1 MNYELDD
8 PKYIPCLDHG
18 FVYLVD
24 SMGTDAAIADAA
36 RVSYGKGTK
45 SVRENEGLIRY
56 LFRHHHWSPVEMCEA
71 KFHIKLPIFVMR
83 QLVRH
88 RTACLAGNSMLH
100 LLYPMNSTSENPVDK
115 FMSIEKLHNSWWDK
129 NGEKRDLRPIFV
141 KMCDE
146 ETGEIKSCRITDIWK
161 SGVKHVYEVVLKNG
175 MSLTMSKDHLCLT
188 NHGWVPLHEAAHMT
202 FRHGKMDTFRTGNA
216 AMRFSVDANGS
227 REYVDLDT
235 IKYVGEEM
243 TYDLSVQGPYHN
255 FVANGLIV
263 HNSLNEYS
271 ARYSEMSNEFY
282 IPGLEVIQPQSET
295 NKQGRGG
302 DISEKSKQ
310 GVQWLFKAMYDTVYD
325 GYQTLL
331 GSRDKEKFIGD
342 EPLYDAYVE
351 PDSLFDKNYPGLT
364 RELSR
369 SVLSVGNYT
378 EAYFKMDL
386 RNLLHLLKLRMDSHA
401 QYEIRVFANAM
412 YDLIKPL
419 FPISCKAAEDY
430 LFGAYNLSRME
441 IELVKKLISIEKWKL
456 LGDDDKTIAKNNDM
470 TVRELNEFKMTFG
483 IT

>member
-100 LLYPMNSTSENPVDK
+100 LENGNTNNRAI
-115 FMSIEKLHNSWWDK
+115 SIENLHKLWWSGDRSSK
-129 NGEKRDLRPIFV
+129 SIV

-146 ETGEIKSCRITDIWK
+146 ETGEIKTCKITDIWK
-161 SGVKHVYEVVLKNG
+161 SGVKHVYEVILKNG

-188 NHGWVPLHEAAHMT
+188 NHGWVPLQEAAHMT
-202 FRHGKMDTFRTGNA
+202 FRHGKMDTFRTGMA
-216 AMRFSVDANGS
+216 AMRFAVDANGS

-235 IKYVGEEM
+235 IKYGGEEM

-255 FVANGLIV
+255 FVANGFIV

-282 IPGLEVIQPQSET
+282 IPGLEVIQPQSDT
-295 NKQGRGG
+295 NKQGRAGE
-302 DISEKSKQ
+302 ISDKSKQ
-310 GVQWLFKAMYDTVYD
+310 GVQWLFKAMYNTVYD

-331 GSRDKEKFIGD
+331 GSRDKDKFIDG
-342 EPLYDAYVE
+342 EPVYDAYVE
-351 PDSLFDKNYPGLT
+351 PNSLFDEDYPGLT

-412 YDLIKPL
+412 YELIKPL

-430 LFGAYNLSRME
+430 LFSAYNLSRME
-441 IELVKKLISIEKWKL
+441 IGLVKQLISLETWKS
-456 LGDDDKTIAKNNDM
+456 LGDDKTIAINNEM
-470 TVRELNEFKMTFG
+470 TVRELKEFKLTFG